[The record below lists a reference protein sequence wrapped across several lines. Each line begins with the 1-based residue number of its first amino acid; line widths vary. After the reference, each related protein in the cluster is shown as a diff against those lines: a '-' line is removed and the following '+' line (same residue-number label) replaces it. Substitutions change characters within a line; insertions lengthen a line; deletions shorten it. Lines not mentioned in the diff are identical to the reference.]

1 MADDQTDRRQTLG
14 RILIL
19 AVGAIVAVLA
29 GWWAFVITPDG
40 SLAILFGV
48 LLTIATVMLGLRFA
62 SRVAQSRFPGYNV
75 AEVAVEGP
83 ISRDGGGRFPSTP
96 GGAHAD
102 QVVEQIEAANDDQS
116 VSALIVRLNT
126 PGGEVVP
133 SDDIR
138 LAVERFEGPTVAY
151 ATDVCASG
159 GYWIASGCDELWARE
174 ASIIGSIGVIGSRVN
189 ATELADKLGLSYE
202 RFAAGK
208 FKDAGTPLKEV
219 SDAERE
225 YLQGIIDDLYDH
237 FVSRVTDARD
247 LSEAEVRATEAKVYL
262 GEEALELGLVDAI
275 GTREA
280 VEDRV
285 AELLG
290 VSSVSVVEF
299 APQRSLTER
308 FSFGVERIAFAAG
321 SGVGRV
327 LTREGE
333 TSELNIRL

>member
-1 MADDQTDRRQTLG
+1 MATDSDDRRGQVG
-14 RILIL
+14 RILVL
-19 AVGAIVAVLA
+19 LVGAVVALLV
-29 GWWAFVITPDG
+29 GWWAFVVVPGG
-40 SLAILFGV
+40 SLGGVVGV
-48 LLTIATVMLGLRFA
+48 LLTILTVVLGIRLA
-62 SRVAQSRFPGYNV
+62 GRVAQSRFPGYNV

-102 QVVEQIEAANDDQS
+102 QFVDQIDAANDDQN
-116 VSALIVRLNT
+116 VNALIVRLNT

-159 GYWIASGCDELWARE
+159 GYWIASGCDELWARD
-174 ASIIGSIGVIGSRVN
+174 ASIVGSIGVIGSRVN

-208 FKDAGTPLKEV
+208 FKDAGTPLKEL
-219 SDAERE
+219 SEPERE

-237 FVSRVTDARD
+237 FVSRVTAARD
-247 LSEAEVRATEAKVYL
+247 LTEAEVRATEAKVYL
-262 GEEALELGLVDAI
+262 GEEALNLGLVDAL
-275 GTREA
+275 GTRDD

-290 VSSVSVVEF
+290 VESVSVVEF
-299 APQRSLTER
+299 TPQRRLVER
-308 FSFGVERIAFAAG
+308 FSLSAERIAYAAG
-321 SGVGRV
+321 AGVGRV
-327 LTREGE
+327 LTQDGE
-333 TSELNIRL
+333 QGEMNIRL